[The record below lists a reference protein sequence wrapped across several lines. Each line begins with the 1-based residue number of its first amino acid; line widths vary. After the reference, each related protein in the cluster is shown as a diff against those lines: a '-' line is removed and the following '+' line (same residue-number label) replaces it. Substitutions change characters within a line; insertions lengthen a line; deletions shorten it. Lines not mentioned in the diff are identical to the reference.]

1 MNFYQVRYFLA
12 VAETGSFSKGAE
24 RVFVS
29 QPTLSAGIK
38 KLEADLGARLFD
50 RGGRRV
56 ALTAAGH
63 RFLERAR
70 TILDEVAAARAELR
84 PEAGLARLK
93 LAALRTLPAAALAR
107 LVADFRK
114 AEGDVVLELRD
125 GSVSEIEGWLAR
137 GRVDAALTVLAP
149 GTKRGG
155 AAPLF
160 RSRLVL
166 AVAADDGLARRSR
179 VALAELHQRP
189 FVVRTHCEFL
199 AQSQRLFEA
208 HGVRPRI
215 AYRSDQDERA
225 LALTAA
231 GLGLALIPDRLGHP
245 GLAYLTVPELDLGHT
260 IGLRWR
266 GGGGDRALESLRS
279 FALSHDWTTP
289 APSRLAWAH

>member
-1 MNFYQVRYFLA
+1 MEDLELINKIRTGQTEAYGDLVRKY
-12 VAETGSFSKGAE
+12 ED
-24 RVFVS
+24 RVFNTCWRICGHLEDARDVT
-29 QPTLSAGIK
+29 QEAFLKAYEGLSG
-38 KLEADLGARLFD
+38 F
-50 RGGRRV
+50 RRDSGFYTWIFRIAV
-56 ALTAAGH
+56 NLALTK
-63 RFLERAR
+63 R
-70 TILDEVAAARAELR
+70 
-84 PEAGLARLK
+84 
-93 LAALRTLPAAALAR
+93 
-107 LVADFRK
+107 
-114 AEGDVVLELRD
+114 RD
-125 GSVSEIEGWLAR
+125 
-137 GRVDAALTVLAP
+137 
-149 GTKRGG
+149 

-179 VALAELHQRP
+179 VALAELHRRP

-231 GLGLALIPDRLGHP
+231 ELGLALIPDRLGHP

-266 GGGGDRALESLRS
+266 GDDRDRAVDSLRG